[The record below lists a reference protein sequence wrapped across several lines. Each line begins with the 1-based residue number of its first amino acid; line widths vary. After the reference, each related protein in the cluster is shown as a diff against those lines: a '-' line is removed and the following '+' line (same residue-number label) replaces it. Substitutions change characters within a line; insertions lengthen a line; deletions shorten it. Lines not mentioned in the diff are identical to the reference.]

1 MTITTFKHVD
11 NNEIYISPLEITQ
24 EWYIYID
31 KQHQHNVTSSTQNLW
46 IFNFSQERVHM
57 SENAIN
63 NAREGYRSVAK
74 RGAVCFDVA
83 RCLTEINLIYQTS
96 WQQFLEVY
104 DSSIKHS
111 ER

>member
-1 MTITTFKHVD
+1 MCTEESHFDSMSHNYYSLAMIPMF
-11 NNEIYISPLEITQ
+11 ISAQVSEVRLMFLIHIL
-24 EWYIYID
+24 Y
-31 KQHQHNVTSSTQNLW
+31 LC
-46 IFNFSQERVHM
+46 SQERVQM

-63 NAREGYRSVAK
+63 YAREGYRSVAK

-83 RCLTEINLIYQTS
+83 RCMTEINALYQTS
-96 WQQFLEVY
+96 WQQFLDVY

>member
-1 MTITTFKHVD
+1 MNNYIRD
-11 NNEIYISPLEITQ
+11 N
-24 EWYIYID
+24 ID
-31 KQHQHNVTSSTQNLW
+31 IQYLNS
-46 IFNFSQERVHM
+46 SQERVHM